1 MKKISLFAAMLL
13 CALTISAR
21 PYQHSVGVNVGGING
36 ASYKGFVRSL
46 EHMFII
52 ADLGVKVSASKGM
65 SCTEIDHIEMGGQS
79 STETSSWS
87 QSSHFVYYSF
97 EANPN
102 LGYQGDIKDFDFASL
117 HWYAG
122 GGVSVGLS
130 QLGGNWGE
138 IADARKYAD
147 KPFDFKLG
155 INAIAGVE
163 MCLKNAPLN
172 IGVDFRPGMATN
184 MHFHSESYGAMSATQ
199 FMSATYFD
207 WALAASLRY
216 RF

>member
-36 ASYKGFVRSL
+36 VSYKGYVRSL
-46 EHMFII
+46 EHMFVI

-65 SCTEIDHIEMGGQS
+65 SYNVISTTSGGGHS
-79 STETSSWS
+79 STDTYSDRTNA
-87 QSSHFVYYSF
+87 HFVYYSF

-122 GGVSVGLS
+122 GGISAGFSQYAPDWGL
-130 QLGGNWGE
+130 
-138 IADARKYAD
+138 IASSRKDLDNPYW
-147 KPFDFKLG
+147 FKFG

-163 MCLKNAPLN
+163 MCLKNAPVNFGL
-172 IGVDFRPGMATN
+172 DFRPGVAIDMDSSSRTLGVIKTTEFA
-184 MHFHSESYGAMSATQ
+184 AV
-199 FMSATYFD
+199 TYFD
-207 WALAASLRY
+207 WALAASIRY

>member
-52 ADLGVKVSASKGM
+52 ADLGVKVSATKGM
-65 SCTEIDHIEMGGQS
+65 YISELVRYQGSSATGTESRNEP
-79 STETSSWS
+79 
-87 QSSHFVYYSF
+87 FVYYSF

-122 GGVSVGLS
+122 GGISAGVSQYGS
-130 QLGGNWGE
+130 NWAE
-138 IADARKYAD
+138 ISDARKYAD
-147 KPFDFKLG
+147 EPYWFKFG

-172 IGVDFRPGMATN
+172 IGVDFRPGMATDVN
-184 MHFHSESYGAMSATQ
+184 SRSFGNATYIT
-199 FMSATYFD
+199 AITYFD